1 MLITVHTRTFRA
13 MKKTSKLNQL
23 RSVTRL
29 LICLGV
35 AAIVLAVA
43 LYFRLQVLT
52 SILVAW
58 SVFSFG
64 MIVLSWITFFTV
76 ANIDLYM
83 ESRQEDESG
92 PVIFSIVLLSVCISL
107 AGILIVM
114 RSTDGS
120 LVLRGLHQAIS
131 LLSVAL
137 SWVLLH
143 TIFTLHYARL
153 YYADDPTGK
162 AKQAGGLAFPDEEK
176 PDYLDFAYFSFVI
189 GMTFQVSDVEISAKH
204 LRRLALLHSF
214 ISFVFNTIIVALTIS
229 VLSNT
234 GK

>member
-1 MLITVHTRTFRA
+1 MDKV
-13 MKKTSKLNQL
+13 NQL

-35 AAIVLAVA
+35 AAIVMAIA
-43 LYFRLQVLT
+43 LYFKLQVLT
-52 SILVAW
+52 GILITWAA
-58 SVFSFG
+58 FALG
-64 MIVLSWITFFTV
+64 MTVLSWITFFSV
-76 ANIDLYM
+76 SDIELHM
-83 ESRQEDESG
+83 ETRQEDESG
-92 PVIFSIVLLSVCISL
+92 PVIFSLVLLSICISL
-107 AGILIVM
+107 AGILIMMHNNDSSIVQ
-114 RSTDGS
+114 RE
-120 LVLRGLHQAIS
+120 LHRAIS
-131 LLSVAL
+131 LLSVAS
-137 SWVLLH
+137 SWLLLH

-162 AKQAGGLAFPDEEK
+162 ADYRGGLAFPDEAK

-189 GMTFQVSDVEISAKH
+189 GMTFQVSDVEINARH

-229 VLSNT
+229 VLSNF

>member
-1 MLITVHTRTFRA
+1 MP
-13 MKKTSKLNQL
+13 MKKEISGFNQL
-23 RSVTRL
+23 RSISRL

-43 LYFRLQVLT
+43 FYFKLQVFT
-52 SILVAW
+52 SILLTWA
-58 SVFSFG
+58 VFAFG
-64 MIVLSWITFFTV
+64 MIALSWITFFTV
-76 ANIDLYM
+76 SDIDLYM
-83 ESRQEDESG
+83 ETRQEDESG
-92 PVIFSIVLLSVCISL
+92 PVIFSIVLLSICISL
-107 AGILIVM
+107 AGILILM
-114 RSTDGS
+114 RNTDES
-120 LVLRGLHQAIS
+120 LVLKGLHQFIS

-137 SWVLLH
+137 SWILLH

-153 YYADDPTGK
+153 YYADDPAGK
-162 AKQAGGLAFPDEEK
+162 VEQAGGLNFPDEEK

-189 GMTFQVSDVEISAKH
+189 GMTFQVSDVEISNRH

-229 VLSNT
+229 VLSNS